1 MRMWRSRNDVLR
13 KHYHSLDLRR
23 VAHVTQFLFS
33 PGGKRGKK
41 NWMNSDVSWSN
52 LWLLHVEINWI
63 WFGFSLTTACDFN
76 MRALKSGC
84 LDFLFVT
91 TCFLLL
97 LSVLHSVQTS
107 TRPRDWALTV
117 SVATLRRFCLTHVA
131 LQQLH
136 LPLYFDAVLF
146 CTNCKTFT
154 CILAL
159 AYCFFFFLCTG
170 LHAKLCR
177 GTWKLL
183 QVTVGHWENP
193 LRCLW
198 LNQLQQLRE
207 SESVV
212 KLLIDN

>member
-13 KHYHSLDLRR
+13 KHYHSLDLRC

-33 PGGKRGKK
+33 PGGKREKK

-52 LWLLHVEINWI
+52 LWLLHVEINRI
-63 WFGFSLTTACDFN
+63 WFGFSLTSARDFN

-84 LDFLFVT
+84 LDFFFVT

-117 SVATLRRFCLTHVA
+117 SVATLRRLCLTHVA

-136 LPLYFDAVLF
+136 LSLYFDTVLF
-146 CTNCKTFT
+146 CMNCKTFT

-159 AYCFFFFLCTG
+159 AYCFFFFF
-170 LHAKLCR
+170 
-177 GTWKLL
+177 
-183 QVTVGHWENP
+183 VHWAA
-193 LRCLW
+193 R
-198 LNQLQQLRE
+198 
-207 SESVV
+207 
-212 KLLIDN
+212 